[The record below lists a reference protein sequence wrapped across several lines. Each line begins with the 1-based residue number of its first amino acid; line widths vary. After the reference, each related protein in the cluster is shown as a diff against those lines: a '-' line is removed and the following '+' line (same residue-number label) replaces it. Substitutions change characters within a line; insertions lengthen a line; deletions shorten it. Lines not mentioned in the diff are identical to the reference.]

1 MGVTIQIPSNTNGF
15 SSFSPLHCN
24 FMGIL
29 HCRTHPNILL
39 LLEHFMK
46 YSWKAACKYP
56 IVHFA
61 HLYPHILPIKYP
73 LHISIYLQIFLGCL
87 TMSPCSQLFV
97 RRTWQL
103 ARASEPRNWAVDVHP
118 CKEYPN
124 GVGDR
129 LQQWWF
135 NRGLMG
141 GWEWW
146 KSFGK
151 IHGKFFLCSK
161 TLVG

>member
-1 MGVTIQIPSNTNGF
+1 MVLGVTIQIPSNTNGF

-46 YSWKAACKYP
+46 YSRKAACKYP

-73 LHISIYLQIFLGCL
+73 LHISIYLQIFFG
-87 TMSPCSQLFV
+87 MSYHV
-97 RRTWQL
+97 
-103 ARASEPRNWAVDVHP
+103 AVFP
-118 CKEYPN
+118 TFCKEN
-124 GVGDR
+124 MAIGKGQRAAQLGGRCSSWQRVSKWG
-129 LQQWWF
+129 
-135 NRGLMG
+135 RGSPPTM
-141 GWEWW
+141 
-146 KSFGK
+146 
-151 IHGKFFLCSK
+151 
-161 TLVG
+161 VV